1 MKEEQYSV
9 RNLRERAEKKRFI
22 EACDSAFTIS
32 VVGRSFYQELLD
44 KIDRKA
50 VMLGLYEDADE
61 PVGYSA
67 FYANDPEGRKAFLTL
82 FCVRP
87 EWQRQR
93 LGELL
98 MRESLSEAARLGME
112 TMALEVLEEDD
123 GQIIFYRRMGFE
135 ETGVGKPGFLTF
147 ERSLLDEDRK
157 NGGKV

>member
-9 RNLRERAEKKRFI
+9 RKLTERAEKERFI
-22 EACDSAFTIS
+22 EACDSAYTIS
-32 VVGRSFYQELLD
+32 VVGRSFYPELLD

-50 VMLGLYEDADE
+50 VMLGLYGDADE

-98 MRESLSEAARLGME
+98 MRESCAEAARLGME
-112 TMALEVLEEDD
+112 TMALEVLEEDE
-123 GQIIFYRRMGFE
+123 GQIIFYRRQGFE
-135 ETGVGKPGFLTF
+135 KTGPGKPGFLTL
-147 ERSLLDEDRK
+147 ERCLPAEERG
-157 NGGKV
+157 NGGKA